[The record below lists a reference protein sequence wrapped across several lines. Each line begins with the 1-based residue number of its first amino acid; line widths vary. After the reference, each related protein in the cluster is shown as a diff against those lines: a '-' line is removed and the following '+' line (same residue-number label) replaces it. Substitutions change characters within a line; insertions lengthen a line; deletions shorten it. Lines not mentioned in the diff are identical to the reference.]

1 MELERH
7 GGVGALTRFIHLVQ
21 KTGICK
27 PIPDMCASV
36 IDTVCAC
43 NGETFNNECEANMK
57 GVSVAVSV
65 IICENR

>member
-1 MELERH
+1 MA
-7 GGVGALTRFIHLVQ
+7 VGALTYLFHLVYQ
-21 KTGICK
+21 TGLCK

-65 IICENR
+65 ICENR